1 MSMAYGETFRPLKEG
16 AVVTGTV
23 VHIDREGVLVDVGT
37 KSDGLIP
44 PNELSRD
51 PGAQDVVKI
60 GQIEAQTG
68 TLATYGWMGYQGA
81 RLAIDEINRAGGF
94 KVGAKTYKLELVS
107 QDTRGNPQEALI
119 QIKGLLEQQRV
130 KYVFGPFLTNVFN
143 GIEPYATQNNG
154 KFLMMGGATAIHAML
169 GKPNHEYLIRTWN
182 WDAGASGFGQLM
194 VDYLKQ
200 QGAKKTAMLFQNDAF
215 GKVAVDIYSPIF
227 QKAGIELQIELFE
240 PGTKDYSAPLAKLAA
255 GKPEF
260 LFPGY
265 TDAVL
270 YDIVRQATETG
281 LFKRFFLVR
290 GSMGP
295 GLKNKD
301 LIDDYIAYL
310 PKYFEEAEKKEPK
323 VKAFVAAYKQFYKT
337 NEFPYDQAPL
347 CSSSCYD
354 HVYML
359 VEAMKKA
366 GTVDD
371 PAAVKKQLMSMT
383 YDGLW
388 KIRFDEKGEAVF
400 NFDVVRLRKGGAI
413 EVTTVNPK

>member
-1 MSMAYGETFRPLKEG
+1 MNRSIVAVLG
-16 AVVTGTV
+16 AAAL
-23 VHIDREGVLVDVGT
+23 GVSLAAQ
-37 KSDGLIP
+37 
-44 PNELSRD
+44 
-51 PGAQDVVKI
+51 AQDVVKL

-81 RLAIDEINRAGGF
+81 KLAIDEINRKGGF

-119 QIKGLLEQQRV
+119 QLKGLLEQQKV

-182 WDAGASGFGQLM
+182 WDAGESGFGQLM
-194 VDYLKQ
+194 VDYLKK

-227 QKAGIELQIELFE
+227 QKAGIDLQIELFE

-255 GKPEF
+255 GKPDF

-310 PKYFEEAEKKEPK
+310 PKYFEDAEKKEPK
-323 VKAFVAAYKQFYKT
+323 VKQFVQDYKAFYKT
-337 NEFPYDQAPL
+337 NDFPYDQAPL

-359 VEAMKKA
+359 VQAMQKA

-371 PAAVKKQLMSMT
+371 VAKVKQALLSEN
-383 YDGLW
+383 YRGLW
-388 KIRFDEKGEAVF
+388 NIRFDHTGEAVF
-400 NFDVVRLRKGGAI
+400 DFDVLHMHKGGNITA
-413 EVTTVNPK
+413 TRVNPH

>member
-1 MSMAYGETFRPLKEG
+1 MIRRIAAVLG
-16 AVVTGTV
+16 AAA
-23 VHIDREGVLVDVGT
+23 
-37 KSDGLIP
+37 
-44 PNELSRD
+44 LSVS
-51 PGAQDVVKI
+51 AAAESQEVVKI

-81 RLAIDEINRAGGF
+81 KLAIDEINRAGGF
-94 KVGAKTYKLELVS
+94 KVGNKTYKLELVS

-119 QIKGLLEQQRV
+119 QLKGLLEQQRV

-143 GIEPYATQNNG
+143 GVEPYATQNNG

-182 WDAGASGFGQLM
+182 WDAGPSGFGQLM
-194 VDYLKQ
+194 VDYLKK

-227 QKAGIELQIELFE
+227 QKAGIDLQIELFE

-255 GKPEF
+255 GKPDF

-290 GSMGP
+290 GSMAP

-310 PKYFEEAEKKEPK
+310 PKYFEEAQKQEPK
-323 VKAFVAAYKQFYKT
+323 VKAFVAAYKKFYNT
-337 NEFPYDQAPL
+337 SDFPYDQAPL

-366 GTVDD
+366 GSVEDVTK
-371 PAAVKKQLMSMT
+371 VKQALVSEN
-383 YDGLW
+383 YQGLW
-388 KIRFDEKGEAVF
+388 NIRFDNTGEAVF
-400 NFDVVRLRKGGAI
+400 DFDVLHMRKGGAI
-413 EVTTVNPK
+413 TATRVNPH

>member
-1 MSMAYGETFRPLKEG
+1 MNRSIVAVLG
-16 AVVTGTV
+16 AAAL
-23 VHIDREGVLVDVGT
+23 GVSLAAQ
-37 KSDGLIP
+37 
-44 PNELSRD
+44 
-51 PGAQDVVKI
+51 AQDVLKI

-119 QIKGLLEQQRV
+119 QLKGLLEQQRV

-310 PKYFEEAEKKEPK
+310 PKCFEEAEKKEPK
-323 VKAFVAAYKQFYKT
+323 VKAFIAAYKQFYKT

-371 PAAVKKQLMSMT
+371 VAKVKQALLSEN
-383 YDGLW
+383 YHGLW
-388 KIRFDEKGEAVF
+388 NIRYDATGEAVF
-400 NFDVVRLRKGGAI
+400 DFDVLHMRKGGAI
-413 EVTTVNPK
+413 TATRVTPH

>member
-1 MSMAYGETFRPLKEG
+1 MTRSMLAAWG
-16 AVVTGTV
+16 AAA
-23 VHIDREGVLVDVGT
+23 LAF
-37 KSDGLIP
+37 SAAAQ
-44 PNELSRD
+44 S
-51 PGAQDVVKI
+51 QDVVKI

-81 RLAIDEINRAGGF
+81 KLAVDEINRKGGF
-94 KVGAKTYKLELVS
+94 KVGTKAYKLELVS

-119 QIKGLLEQQRV
+119 QLKGLIEQQRV

-143 GIEPYATQNNG
+143 GLEPYATQNNG

-182 WDAGASGFGQLM
+182 WDAGPSGFGQLM
-194 VDYLKQ
+194 VDYLKK

-227 QKAGIELQIELFE
+227 QKAGIDLQIELFE

-255 GKPEF
+255 GKPDF

-323 VKAFVAAYKQFYKT
+323 VRQFVQDYKSFYKT
-337 NEFPYDQAPL
+337 NDFPYDQAPL

-359 VEAMKKA
+359 VQAMQKA
-366 GTVDD
+366 GTVEDV
-371 PAAVKKQLMSMT
+371 AKVKQALLSMS
-383 YDGLW
+383 YQGLW
-388 KIRFDEKGEAVF
+388 NIRFDSTGEAVF
-400 NFDVVRLRKGGAI
+400 DFDVLHMKKGGAI
-413 EVTTVNPK
+413 SATRVNPH